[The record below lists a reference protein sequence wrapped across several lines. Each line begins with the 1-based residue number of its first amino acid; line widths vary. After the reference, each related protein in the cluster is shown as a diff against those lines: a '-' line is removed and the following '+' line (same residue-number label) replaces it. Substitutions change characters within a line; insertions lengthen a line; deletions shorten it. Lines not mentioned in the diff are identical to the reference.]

1 MFYSNYPITLYFR
14 FEFFRISS
22 TSYERKEIKNSIK
35 NKRKKSAMT
44 RKCHDNRKL
53 QIKKIDMEKIKKN
66 KNELKEHIREIKTKQ
81 KEKLLIDLKSFTNK

>member
-1 MFYSNYPITLYFR
+1 
-14 FEFFRISS
+14 
-22 TSYERKEIKNSIK
+22 
-35 NKRKKSAMT
+35 MT

-81 KEKLLIDLKSFTNK
+81 KEKLLIDLKSFTNN